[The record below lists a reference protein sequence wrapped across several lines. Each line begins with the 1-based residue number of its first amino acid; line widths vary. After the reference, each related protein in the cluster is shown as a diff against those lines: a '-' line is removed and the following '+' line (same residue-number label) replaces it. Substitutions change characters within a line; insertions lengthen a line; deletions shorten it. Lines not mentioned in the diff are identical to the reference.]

1 MRAEAEYRLRCVLPD
16 HLVYPLRSVGR
27 HMSQQSGSGFTERPE
42 ELGQGVLVPALVSPH
57 QAPGVVVDHAR
68 QVPVPLTDDMRV
80 ISSIPILVSPSS

>member
-42 ELGQGVLVPALVSPH
+42 ELGQGVLVPALVSH
-57 QAPGVVVDHAR
+57 TR
-68 QVPVPLTDDMRV
+68 RPVSWSTTPVKYRCPLLM
-80 ISSIPILVSPSS
+80 I